1 MIAAATMDFSTEMK
15 LEQMRPAINHVA
27 RNAHLVFVMTIK
39 CHRGQAVKK
48 AKDLQAMLLF
58 PISNEDSPTN
68 LGT

>member
-1 MIAAATMDFSTEMK
+1 
-15 LEQMRPAINHVA
+15 MRPAINHVA
-27 RNAHLVFVMTIK
+27 RNAHVVFVMTIK

-48 AKDLQAMLLF
+48 AKDLQTMLLF